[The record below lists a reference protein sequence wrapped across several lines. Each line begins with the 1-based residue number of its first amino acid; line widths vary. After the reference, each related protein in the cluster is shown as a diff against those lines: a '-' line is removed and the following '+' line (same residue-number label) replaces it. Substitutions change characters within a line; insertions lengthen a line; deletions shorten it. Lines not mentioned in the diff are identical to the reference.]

1 MIISIMKNIDLS
13 ALVSIANDP
22 VENEVDGIP
31 TTTLR
36 PVEEEIDTTEKPI
49 FTLGQILTGDTAFST
64 VETKVLEAEPVSTL
78 PSVENPTTE
87 VRRDES
93 QLTTTTNDDDEAN
106 TAANVR
112 VEDGVHV
119 VLPVGWFENEE
130 DRKHNAE
137 TATAPVVEETTTTTT
152 TTAATTGPVLTTT
165 SEAETAAD
173 ILTTIPAEIPNIT
186 EEKIA
191 TTQVENEE
199 SSAAEQVTTVS
210 SAAEQLTTV
219 SNEVVE
225 IVHAEGVSPTTV
237 ASSEVEITL
246 TTTNAV
252 TTDIPETVRG
262 GKKLPR
268 VFRPRSRTSTTS
280 STTAKSTTTED
291 EAAEDGEERPRFANQ
306 RNRIRQRLR
315 SQFTGSTS
323 ATKALEI
330 LNTRAKSEQK
340 EQKEQKE
347 KAEDAAEVEV
357 EAEEGSGDE
366 EQDDKTSPK
375 IKKDRTKLNV
385 PKLVDRRN
393 ELFKKRVPITHSPLV
408 DSTAAASTESAP
420 AVAAAKPIFR
430 NPSRRP
436 FKLTQKADEAV
447 IPSELTAT
455 ESVSST
461 PSPDSD
467 SAKPKSV
474 RCRLFRRACT
484 DEDLSTTTTK
494 S

>member
-22 VENEVDGIP
+22 FENEVDGVP
-31 TTTLR
+31 TTAGTIED
-36 PVEEEIDTTEKPI
+36 VETTEKPTL
-49 FTLGQILTGDTAFST
+49 TLGQLLTGESAFTT
-64 VETKVLEAEPVSTL
+64 VETKVLETEPVSTF

-93 QLTTTTNDDDEAN
+93 QLTTTNNDDEAN

-130 DRKHNAE
+130 DRKQNEAVQE
-137 TATAPVVEETTTTTT
+137 TTPAPVVEETTTTTT
-152 TTAATTGPVLTTT
+152 VATTAPATTTTA
-165 SEAETAAD
+165 EAETAAD
-173 ILTTIPAEIPNIT
+173 ILTTIAAEIPNVT
-186 EEKIA
+186 EERIA
-191 TTQVENEE
+191 TTLVSNEE
-199 SSAAEQVTTVS
+199 SA
-210 SAAEQLTTV
+210 AAEQLTTI

-225 IVHAEGVSPTTV
+225 IVHAEGVSTTV
-237 ASSEVEITL
+237 ASAEVEITL

-280 STTAKSTTTED
+280 STTQKTTTTED

-330 LNTRAKSEQK
+330 LNTRARS

-347 KAEDAAEVEV
+347 KAEDTEVEV
-357 EAEEGSGDE
+357 EAEEGSGGE
-366 EQDDKTSPK
+366 EFELSPK
-375 IKKDRTKLNV
+375 VKKDRMKLNV
-385 PKLVDRRN
+385 TKLVDRRN
-393 ELFKKRVPITHSPLV
+393 ELFKKRVPITHPPPV
-408 DSTAAASTESAP
+408 KEDSTVSTESAP
-420 AVAAAKPIFR
+420 AAAAAKPIFR

-436 FKLTQKADEAV
+436 FKFSSTAEAV

-455 ESVSST
+455 ETVST

-484 DEDLSTTTTK
+484 DEDLSTTK